1 VPWDFI
7 GNERAVA
14 ALDRALREG
23 RPAHA
28 YLFAGPERVGKGALA
43 LKLAQALNC
52 TGDTAHGEPARPEP
66 SRRVEPCG
74 ACQPCRRIAAGLHAD
89 VQTVTVEPSGE
100 GPQHKAIGV
109 GQIREVERA
118 VILSPFEGRSR
129 VVIFDP
135 ADAMTVEAQNA
146 FLKTLE
152 EPPPQVAFVLIATRE
167 ERLLP
172 TIRSRCR
179 RVELRLLPLAVVE
192 EALLEVGVEA
202 ERAPLLARLS
212 RGRIGWALEMARD
225 PSQLDRRRE
234 ALHFVRALA
243 TMTVAERLKLAE
255 RLAVDFRRDRE
266 GALSLLVEWQGWW
279 RDVLLIQAGAQDGV
293 ANQDRLAE
301 LGQDAQR
308 CARAGVLAFLRA
320 LLAARR
326 HLEENIQPRLALE
339 VVLLEAPEAA
349 ITAHLP

>member
-1 VPWDFI
+1 VTWDFV
-7 GNERAVA
+7 GNERVVA
-14 ALDRALREG
+14 ALQHALASG
-23 RPAHA
+23 TAAHA
-28 YLFAGPERVGKGALA
+28 YLFVGPERMGKATLA

-52 TGDTAHGEPARPEP
+52 TGDDP
-66 SRRVEPCG
+66 PCG
-74 ACQPCRRIAAGLHAD
+74 ACRPCHRIAAGLHAD

-118 VILSPFEGRSR
+118 VVLNPFEGRSR

-167 ERLLP
+167 GRLLP

-202 ERAPLLARLS
+202 ERAQLLARLS

-225 PSQLDRRRE
+225 PSRLERRRE
-234 ALHFVRALA
+234 ALALARAPA
-243 TMTVAERLKLAE
+243 TMTIAQRLELAE
-255 RLAVDFRRDRE
+255 RLAADFRRDRE
-266 GALSLLVEWQGWW
+266 GVLSLLVEWQGWW
-279 RDVLLIQAGAQDGV
+279 RDVLLMQAGAQDGA

-301 LGQDAQR
+301 LREDAQR
-308 CARAGVLAFLRA
+308 CARAGVLAFVRA
-320 LLAARR
+320 LLAACR

-339 VVLLEAPEAA
+339 VLLLEAPEAA